1 VRPRPEVGADSGGG
15 EVAALPL
22 GLVAASAAAAASLVA
37 ASAAAAASSKDSV
50 GGPLDARGGNSSPSP
65 SAAQVKVK
73 SEPGTQP
80 VAPIMA
86 PSSVRD
92 QIWLDAD
99 QSLLAHVVGN
109 EDSAD
114 ADDRKWPEGVTF
126 GSRLVIYA
134 APDDADEDNS
144 WVSQARP
151 MLDVL
156 PGARLA
162 PIYGKSANRA
172 RYALKNKGRL

>member
-1 VRPRPEVGADSGGG
+1 
-15 EVAALPL
+15 
-22 GLVAASAAAAASLVA
+22 
-37 ASAAAAASSKDSV
+37 
-50 GGPLDARGGNSSPSP
+50 
-65 SAAQVKVK
+65 
-73 SEPGTQP
+73 
-80 VAPIMA
+80 
-86 PSSVRD
+86 
-92 QIWLDAD
+92 
-99 QSLLAHVVGN
+99 
-109 EDSAD
+109 
-114 ADDRKWPEGVTF
+114 
-126 GSRLVIYA
+126 VIYA